1 MYKLDPQAATKADTI
16 GAYINDTGKYIGK
29 FTRAE
34 KLVSSKKTDGIG
46 FTFKS
51 DDGRE
56 SRFDI
61 WTYDA
66 NGKAL
71 SGLNQVNAIMA
82 CMQVRELTVIS
93 HPVRRWVDNAETTV
107 DGEVFP
113 ELQDKPIGLLLRSEE
128 YEKMSNGVATGQVG
142 KRMGLFA
149 IFQAG
154 TELMASEILSR
165 KTKPEQLG
173 KVIGLLADKLLRNR
187 PAAGASASDGGRPMT
202 MDDMDDIPFN

>member
-1 MYKLDPQAATKADTI
+1 MYKLDPAAAAKADTI
-16 GAYINDTGKYIGK
+16 GAYINDTGKYVGK

-34 KLVSSKKTDGIG
+34 KLVSATKKTDGIG
-46 FTFKS
+46 FTFKA

-56 SRFDI
+56 TRFDI
-61 WTYDA
+61 WTYNAD
-66 NGKAL
+66 GKPL

-82 CMQVRELTVIS
+82 CLQVRELTVIS
-93 HPVRRWVDNAETTV
+93 HPVRRWENNQEVTV

-113 ELQDKPIGLLLRSEE
+113 ELQNKPIGLLLRSEE

-149 IFQAG
+149 IFQAA

-173 KVIGLLADKLLRNR
+173 KVIGLLADKPLRNR
-187 PAAGASASDGGRPMT
+187 PAAGASGADNGRPMS
-202 MDDMDDIPFN
+202 MDDLDDIPF